1 MQPAEG
7 LSAVEEALWRATM
20 RIVILLP
27 SHLDTD
33 LVHEVGLTTS
43 EYVTLMKLSEASN
56 HELRMTD
63 LANANGLS
71 ASRTT
76 RLVDDLQRRG
86 LVKKV
91 ASSADAR
98 STRARL
104 ASDGIAKLRS
114 ARQSHLESFR
124 HRFLD
129 HVDSSSMEELANALS
144 TVANALEDSSRQR
157 AKWGLRSVIEE

>member
-1 MQPAEG
+1 
-7 LSAVEEALWRATM
+7 M
-20 RIVILLP
+20 RVVTLLP

-33 LVHEVGLTTS
+33 LVHGAGLTTS
-43 EYVTLMKLSEASN
+43 EYITLMRLAEASH

-63 LANANGLS
+63 LANANWLS

-104 ASDGIAKLRS
+104 APSGMAKLRS

-124 HRFLD
+124 RRVLD
-129 HVDSSSMEELANALS
+129 HVEPSSMEELANALS
-144 TVANALEDSSRQR
+144 NVACQLEDSSRQR
-157 AKWGLRSVIEE
+157 TKWGFIRSRSEE